1 MLIGREVE
9 VRKLKD
15 ALESASS
22 EFIAV
27 YGRRRVGKT
36 YLIREAYDGRFAF
49 YHTGIANAGR
59 AAQIARFAKSMEKH
73 GLSVKRRPKTWYDAF
88 DSLEEALER
97 LPPGKK
103 IVFIDELP
111 WMDSQRSGFVSAI
124 ESFWNGWA
132 SARADIVLVVCGSAT
147 SWMTDKLVN
156 ARGGLHNRLTRRIR
170 LEPFNLSECERF
182 AKARGIVATRRQML
196 EYYMAMGGIPY
207 YWNYVEKGKS
217 PAQNLEAMFFAADGE
232 LRDEYRHLYASLFK
246 KPQRHVS
253 IVTALGRKKV
263 GMTRGEL
270 LSATGLADNGAFSTA
285 LSELMDCG
293 FVRRYR
299 LPGRISHEAVYQL
312 IDNFTLFHF
321 RFLADLGVG
330 ESGSWTAIQN
340 APGVN
345 AWRGLAFERVC
356 LEHIVQIKRA
366 LGIAGV
372 DTRQYA
378 WRSSSGSG
386 ADGAQ
391 IDLLIE
397 RADDAAN
404 ICEMKY
410 SAGEFA
416 LTKEEHRKMLNRRER
431 FVAESKFRGAAYITL
446 VTTCGVVRNEYMNDV
461 QSVVTLDDLFGN
473 E

>member
-1 MLIGREVE
+1 MLIGRENE

-15 ALESASS
+15 ALSSASS

-59 AAQIARFAKSMEKH
+59 AEQIARFAKSMEKQ
-73 GLSVKRRPKTWYDAF
+73 GLSSGRRPRTWYDAF
-88 DSLEEALER
+88 DALEAALAR
-97 LPPGKK
+97 LPSGKK
-103 IVFIDELP
+103 VVFIDELP
-111 WMDSQRSGFVSAI
+111 WMDSQRSGFVSAL

-132 SARADIVLVVCGSAT
+132 SARTDIVLVVCGSAT

-170 LEPFNLSECERF
+170 LEPFTLLECERF
-182 AKARGIVATRRQML
+182 TKARGIVATRRQLL

-207 YWNYVEKGKS
+207 YWNYVEKDRS

-232 LRDEYRHLYASLFK
+232 LRDEYSHLYASLFK
-246 KPQRHVS
+246 KPQRHTA
-253 IVTALGRKKV
+253 IVTALGHKKV
-263 GMTRGEL
+263 GMSRGEL
-270 LSATGLADNGAFSTA
+270 LAATGLADNGAFSTA
-285 LSELMDCG
+285 LAELVECG

-299 LPGRISHEAVYQL
+299 MPGKMSHDAVYQL

-321 RFLADLGVG
+321 RFLADLGAG
-330 ESGSWTAIQN
+330 ESGSWMAIQDSPRAN
-340 APGVN
+340 V
-345 AWRGLAFERVC
+345 WRGLAFERVC
-356 LEHIVQIKRA
+356 LEHIAQIKRA
-366 LGIAGV
+366 LGISGIE
-372 DTRQYA
+372 THQYA
-378 WRSSSGSG
+378 WRSSPGHG
-386 ADGAQ
+386 TDGAQ

-404 ICEMKY
+404 ICEIKY
-410 SAGEFA
+410 SSGEYE
-416 LTKEEHRKMLNRRER
+416 LTKEEHRKIINRRER
-431 FVAESKFRGAAYITL
+431 FVAEGAFRGAAYITL
-446 VTTCGVVRNEYMNDV
+446 VTTCGAVRNEYLNDV
-461 QSVVTLDDLFGN
+461 QSVVTLDDLFT